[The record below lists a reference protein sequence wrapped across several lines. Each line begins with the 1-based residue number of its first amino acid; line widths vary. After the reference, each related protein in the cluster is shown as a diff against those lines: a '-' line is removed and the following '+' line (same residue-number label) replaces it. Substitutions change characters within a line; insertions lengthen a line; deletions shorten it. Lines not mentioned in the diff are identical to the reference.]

1 MTHLKDAQLKQER
14 ETKFPSFSI
23 VYETEN
29 LESVELENIYRSLAS
44 LAAQDISPAQ
54 ANEFLIIDSGDAP
67 AEVIE
72 QLCSMYPWI
81 TVRRVPEI
89 GYYEAKMMG
98 ASLVTGEIIV
108 YCDSDCVYEPNWLRN
123 MLSLFLQNSEINIV
137 AGETST
143 PVRNP
148 YELAIAIHYFFP
160 RFSGQEHP
168 YESQHYFLNNVAFRR
183 DFLLQHPIPCDLP
196 LYRGNCCLHTYS
208 LCNLQG
214 HTVWKHPQARTTHE
228 PPTISFAF
236 WRYLLLGYDSVV
248 RERLKLLLTDTQ
260 DTTDDSK
267 FSPELGQTPYQRIR
281 SRAGRIWWELKQLK
295 KNQIITVLGE
305 DPRRLILL
313 PLAFPIILWFEL
325 LFNIGRVITY
335 FQPDLLLKRYQE
347 IESQVSESASIS
359 GSVAST
365 TKGLSKNNSVI
376 LRDH

>member
-1 MTHLKDAQLKQER
+1 MTDLKDAQLQQEA

-29 LESVELENIYRSLAS
+29 LESVELENIYRSLSS

-72 QLCSMYPWI
+72 QLCSRYSWI

-148 YELAIAIHYFFP
+148 YELAIAMHYFFP
-160 RFSGQEHP
+160 RFSDQKHP

-183 DFLLQHPIPCDLP
+183 DFLLQHPIPCELP
-196 LYRGNCCLHTYS
+196 LYRGNCLLHAYS

-214 HTVWKHPQARTTHE
+214 YKIWIHPQARATHE
-228 PPTISFAF
+228 PPTMSFAF
-236 WRYLLLGYDSVV
+236 WRYLLRGRDRVL
-248 RERLKLLLTDTQ
+248 REHIKLHLTENPALTDYFKLSV
-260 DTTDDSK
+260 D
-267 FSPELGQTPYQRIR
+267 LNLTPYQRIR
-281 SRAGRIWWELKQLK
+281 ALAS
-295 KNQIITVLGE
+295 TVLRAKLFQMNKIVAVLRQE
-305 DPRRLILL
+305 PRRIVFFLI
-313 PLAFPIILWFEL
+313 AVPIMVCFEL
-325 LFNIGRVITY
+325 LYTLGSGITY
-335 FQPDLLLKRYQE
+335 FQPNLLLKLYKE
-347 IESQVSESASIS
+347 AESKQSKFSESTSRG
-359 GSVAST
+359 GSEFSPI
-365 TKGLSKNNSVI
+365 K
-376 LRDH
+376 